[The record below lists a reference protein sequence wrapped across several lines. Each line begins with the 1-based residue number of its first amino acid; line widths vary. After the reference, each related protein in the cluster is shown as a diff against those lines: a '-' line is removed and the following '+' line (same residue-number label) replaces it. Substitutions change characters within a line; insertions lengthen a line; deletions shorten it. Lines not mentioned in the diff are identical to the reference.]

1 MVSGYP
7 LVMAEQNPTRRPG
20 RPSSYSKTLAA
31 KICARLAEGESLRS
45 ICRSPDMP
53 SRPTVMAWLDKH
65 PEFFDRYARARDI
78 GYELLADEILDI
90 ADDGRNDWVERH
102 DPENPGYKTNREH
115 IARSRLRIDTRKWVL
130 ARMLPKKFGE
140 RQKSEP
146 GGQVTFNVVTGI
158 ERAPNDEP

>member
-1 MVSGYP
+1 
-7 LVMAEQNPTRRPG
+7 MAEQNPTRRPG
-20 RPSSYSKTLAA
+20 RPSSYCEKLASA
-31 KICARLAEGESLRS
+31 ICARLAEGESLRS

-53 SRPTVMAWLDKH
+53 SRPTVMAWLNKH
-65 PEFFDRYARARDI
+65 PEFFDQYARARDI

-102 DPENPGYKTNREH
+102 DPENPGYRVNREN

-140 RQKSEP
+140 RAEAKVSSEVKL
-146 GGQVTFNVVTGI
+146 QVVTGI
-158 ERAPNDEP
+158 DRAPNEPRRNDRSIDD